1 MYPIDGWTRGCILI
15 GGQTRSGEG
24 RVEGISRRTLRRP
37 GFIRHLHRDPGA
49 VLGLVIVAGTVLL
62 AVLAPLLPL
71 QDPTNLDLQNRLLP
85 PSAGSPL
92 GTDHL
97 GRDELSRIIFGART
111 TLLMSSA
118 SLAIIMTI
126 ASLVGS
132 LSGYYGGWLDTALM
146 MVVDLLLAFPSLIL
160 GIAVAGVLGPSL
172 INVMIAVSV
181 VWWASHA
188 RVIRGMVL
196 SARQREYVTAARA
209 IGSSDKRIVAVHIS
223 RNIIGPFVVLATL
236 DMGWIILGIAG
247 LSFLG
252 LGAQPPT
259 PEWGAMLND
268 SRSYMQTTP
277 LLLLAPGAAIFLLVL
292 GFNLLGD
299 GLRDLL
305 DPTTYR

>member
-1 MYPIDGWTRGCILI
+1 ME
-15 GGQTRSGEG
+15 QT
-24 RVEGISRRTLRRP
+24 
-37 GFIRHLHRDPGA
+37 LHRSAPRLLAFRKLSRDHGA
-49 VLGLVIVAGTVLL
+49 VVGLAIVAVAILA

-71 QDPTNLDLQNRLLP
+71 QDPTALDLQNRLLG
-85 PSAGSPL
+85 PSTEFPL

-97 GRDELSRIIFGART
+97 GRDELSRLIFGART

-118 SLAIIMTI
+118 SVAIIMAI
-126 ASLVGS
+126 ASVVGS
-132 LSGYYGGWLDTALM
+132 LSGYYGGWVDTGLM

-160 GIAVAGVLGPSL
+160 GIAVAGILGPSL

-196 SARQREYVTAARA
+196 SARQREYVEAARA
-209 IGSSDKRIVAVHIS
+209 IGASDKRIMAYHIS
-223 RNIIGPFVVLATL
+223 RNIVGPFAVLATL

-299 GLRDLL
+299 GIRDML

>member
-1 MYPIDGWTRGCILI
+1 LI
-15 GGQTRSGEG
+15 ASQSDSREF
-24 RVEGISRRTLRRP
+24 RVEGIARRRP
-37 GFIRHLHRDPGA
+37 RRLPVVDFLRRDPGA
-49 VLGLVIVAGTVLL
+49 VLGLIIVAGTILV

-71 QDPTNLDLQNRLLP
+71 QDPTDLDLQNRLLS
-85 PSAGSPL
+85 PSSEFPL

-97 GRDELSRIIFGART
+97 GRDELSRIIYGARV
-111 TLLMSSA
+111 TLLMSGA
-118 SLAIIMTI
+118 SVAIIMVIATI
-126 ASLVGS
+126 VGF
-132 LSGYYGGWLDTALM
+132 LAGYYGGWIDTGLM

-160 GIAVAGVLGPSL
+160 GVAVAGILGPSL

-196 SARQREYVTAARA
+196 SARSREYVEAARA
-209 IGSSDKRIVAVHIS
+209 IGAGDGRIVVYHIS
-223 RNIIGPFVVLATL
+223 RNIVGPFVVLVTL

-268 SRSYMQTTP
+268 SRSYMQTSP

-299 GLRDLL
+299 GIRDLL

>member
-1 MYPIDGWTRGCILI
+1 MTAS
-15 GGQTRSGEG
+15 QTDAGEPL
-24 RVEGISRRTLRRP
+24 VEEISRRRSRRLSVLYYLR
-37 GFIRHLHRDPGA
+37 HDPGA
-49 VLGLVIVAGTVLL
+49 ALGFIIVAGTILV
-62 AVLAPLLPL
+62 AALAPLLPL
-71 QDPTNLDLQNRLLP
+71 QNPTDLDLQNRLLP
-85 PSAGSPL
+85 PSSEFLL

-97 GRDELSRIIFGART
+97 GRDELSRIIYGART
-111 TLLMSSA
+111 TLMMSGA
-118 SLAIIMTI
+118 SVAIIMVI
-126 ASLVGS
+126 ASVVGS
-132 LSGYYGGWLDTALM
+132 LAGYYGGWIDTGLM
-146 MVVDLLLAFPSLIL
+146 TLVDLLLAFPSLIL
-160 GIAVAGVLGPSL
+160 GVAVAGILGPSL

-196 SARQREYVTAARA
+196 SARQREYVEAAKA
-209 IGSSDKRIVAVHIS
+209 IGASDGRIVVYHIS
-223 RNIIGPFVVLATL
+223 RNIVGPFAVLATL

-277 LLLLAPGAAIFLLVL
+277 LLLVAPGTAIFLLVL

-299 GLRDLL
+299 GIRDLL

>member
-1 MYPIDGWTRGCILI
+1 M
-15 GGQTRSGEG
+15 EG
-24 RVEGISRRTLRRP
+24 TLRQPAPRLEI
-37 GFIRHLHRDPGA
+37 IRNLGRDPGA
-49 VLGLVIVAGTVLL
+49 ALGFAIVAGTILL

-71 QDPTNLDLQNRLLP
+71 RDPTDLDLQNPLLA
-85 PSAGSPL
+85 PSYQFPL

-97 GRDELSRIIFGART
+97 GRDELSRLIFGART
-111 TLLMSSA
+111 TLMMSGV
-118 SLAIIMTI
+118 SLLIIMGI
-126 ASLVGS
+126 ASIVGA
-132 LSGYYGGWLDTALM
+132 LAGYYGGWIDTGLM

-160 GIAVAGVLGPSL
+160 GVAVAGILGPSL

-188 RVIRGMVL
+188 RVIRGMFL
-196 SARQREYVTAARA
+196 SARRREYVEAARSIGAGDGRIMA
-209 IGSSDKRIVAVHIS
+209 IHIA
-223 RNIIGPFVVLATL
+223 RNIMGPFVVLATL
-236 DMGWIILGIAG
+236 DMGSIIIGIAG

-268 SRSYMQTTP
+268 SRSYMQTAP
-277 LLLLAPGAAIFLLVL
+277 GLLLAPGIAIFLLVL

-305 DPTTYR
+305 DPTTYRR

>member
-1 MYPIDGWTRGCILI
+1 
-15 GGQTRSGEG
+15 
-24 RVEGISRRTLRRP
+24 
-37 GFIRHLHRDPGA
+37 
-49 VLGLVIVAGTVLL
+49 
-62 AVLAPLLPL
+62 
-71 QDPTNLDLQNRLLP
+71 
-85 PSAGSPL
+85 
-92 GTDHL
+92 
-97 GRDELSRIIFGART
+97 
-111 TLLMSSA
+111 MSSV
-118 SLAIIMTI
+118 SLLIIMGI
-126 ASLVGS
+126 ASIVGA
-132 LSGYYGGWLDTALM
+132 LSGYYGGWLDTGLM

-160 GIAVAGVLGPSL
+160 GVAVAGILGPSL

-196 SARQREYVTAARA
+196 SARRRDYVEAARS
-209 IGSSDKRIVAVHIS
+209 IGASDGRIVVVHIA
-223 RNIIGPFVVLATL
+223 RNIMGPFVVLATL

-268 SRSYMQTTP
+268 SRSYMQTSP
-277 LLLLAPGAAIFLLVL
+277 SLLLAPGAAIFLLVL

-305 DPTTYR
+305 DPTTYRR

>member
-1 MYPIDGWTRGCILI
+1 M
-15 GGQTRSGEG
+15 
-24 RVEGISRRTLRRP
+24 
-37 GFIRHLHRDPGA
+37 GFA
-49 VLGLVIVAGTVLL
+49 IVAGIILV
-62 AVLAPLLPL
+62 AVIAPLLPL
-71 QDPTNLDLQNRLLP
+71 QDPTQLDLQNRLIP
-85 PSAGSPL
+85 PSNEYLL

-97 GRDELSRIIFGART
+97 GRDELSRLIYGART
-111 TLLMSSA
+111 TLLMSSV
-118 SLAIIMTI
+118 SLLIIMGI
-126 ASLVGS
+126 ASIVGA
-132 LSGYYGGWLDTALM
+132 LSGYYGGWLDTGLM

-160 GIAVAGVLGPSL
+160 GVAVAGILGPSL

-196 SARQREYVTAARA
+196 SARRRDYVEAARS
-209 IGSSDKRIVAVHIS
+209 IGASDGRIVVVHIA
-223 RNIIGPFVVLATL
+223 RNIMGPFVVLATL

-268 SRSYMQTTP
+268 SRSYMQTSP
-277 LLLLAPGAAIFLLVL
+277 SLLLAPGAAIFLLVL

-299 GLRDLL
+299 GLRDIL
-305 DPTTYR
+305 DPTTYRR

>member
-1 MYPIDGWTRGCILI
+1 MDGIAR
-15 GGQTRSGEG
+15 
-24 RVEGISRRTLRRP
+24 RRP
-37 GFIRHLHRDPGA
+37 RRLPVVDFLRRDPGA
-49 VLGLVIVAGTVLL
+49 VLGFIIVAGTILV

-71 QDPTNLDLQNRLLP
+71 QDPTDLDLQNRLLS
-85 PSAGSPL
+85 PSSEFPL

-97 GRDELSRIIFGART
+97 GRDELSRIIYGARV
-111 TLLMSSA
+111 TLLMTGA
-118 SLAIIMTI
+118 SVAIIMVI
-126 ASLVGS
+126 ASIVGS
-132 LSGYYGGWLDTALM
+132 LAGYYGGWTDSVLM

-160 GIAVAGVLGPSL
+160 GVAVAGILGPSL

-181 VWWASHA
+181 VWWAGHA

-196 SARQREYVTAARA
+196 SARNREYVEAARA
-209 IGSSDKRIVAVHIS
+209 IGAGDGRIVVNHIS
-223 RNIIGPFVVLATL
+223 RNIVGPFVVLITL

-268 SRSYMQTTP
+268 SRSYMQTSP
-277 LLLLAPGAAIFLLVL
+277 LLLLAPGTAIFLLVL

-299 GLRDLL
+299 GIRDLL